1 VATYNVHVI
10 ALVVALVLSSPLLLS
25 SPRAFAQPADA
36 YLTEVVTVPSGDLKL
51 RAVLGRP
58 RGDGPF
64 PAYIQNHGSM
74 TVEEAGRNPWSR
86 ITRDSLSDTLARNGY
101 VVLVLARRGY
111 KGSEG
116 VAMTYSQNQTSGG
129 RSGRRAADVMRGA
142 EEEAGDVV
150 AALDYLSTLPYV
162 DKDRVGV
169 GGVSLGG
176 LVSIMAAARDPRFK
190 ALITMAGGYRQL
202 GPGSVDE
209 AWAPLQAVWESAA
222 RRLHIPVLILW
233 AKNDMVL
240 DRDVGRELEKDLRLA
255 GKRVEMTVYP
265 EFEQNGHFLFSR
277 PEGYPLFVPDAM
289 RFLDRNLKR

>member
-1 VATYNVHVI
+1 VI
-10 ALVVALVLSSPLLLS
+10 ALLVGLALLLV
-25 SPRAFAQPADA
+25 SPAAIAQPVDS
-36 YLTEVVTVPSGDLKL
+36 YITEVVTVPSEDLKL

-74 TVEEAGRNPWSR
+74 TVEEANRNPWSR

-116 VAMTYSQNQTSGG
+116 VAMTYSQHQTSGG
-129 RSGRRAADVMRGA
+129 RSGRRASDVMREA
-142 EEEAGDVV
+142 EEEAGDVI
-150 AALDYLSTLPYV
+150 AALDYLSSLPYV
-162 DKDRVGV
+162 DKERIGV

-190 ALITMAGGYRQL
+190 ALISMAGGYRQL
-202 GPGSVDE
+202 GSGSVDE
-209 AWAPLQAVWESAA
+209 AWAPLQGVWENAA

-233 AKNDMVL
+233 SKNDMVL

>member
-1 VATYNVHVI
+1 MI
-10 ALVVALVLSSPLLLS
+10 ALLAGLALLLAA
-25 SPRAFAQPADA
+25 PAAIAQPVDS
-36 YLTEVVTVPSGDLKL
+36 YLTEMVTVPSGGLKL

-58 RGDGPF
+58 QGDGPF

-74 TVEEAGRNPWSR
+74 TVEEANRNPWSR

-129 RSGRRAADVMRGA
+129 RSGRRASDVMRGA
-142 EEEAGDVV
+142 EEETGDVI

-162 DKDRVGV
+162 DKERIGV

-190 ALITMAGGYRQL
+190 ALISMAGGYRQL
-202 GPGSVDE
+202 GPASVDE
-209 AWAPLQAVWESAA
+209 AWAPLQGVWENAA

-233 AKNDMVL
+233 SKNDMVL

>member
-1 VATYNVHVI
+1 VI
-10 ALVVALVLSSPLLLS
+10 ALLVGLALLLV
-25 SPRAFAQPADA
+25 SPAAIAQPVDS
-36 YLTEVVTVPSGDLKL
+36 YITEVVTVPSEDLKL

-74 TVEEAGRNPWSR
+74 TVEEANRNPWSR

-116 VAMTYSQNQTSGG
+116 VAMTYSQHQTSGG
-129 RSGRRAADVMRGA
+129 RSGRRASDVMRGA
-142 EEEAGDVV
+142 EEEAGDVI
-150 AALDYLSTLPYV
+150 AALDYLSSLPYV
-162 DKDRVGV
+162 DKERIGV

-190 ALITMAGGYRQL
+190 ALISMAGGYRQL
-202 GPGSVDE
+202 GSGSVDE
-209 AWAPLQAVWESAA
+209 AWAPLQGVWENAA

-233 AKNDMVL
+233 SKNDMVL

>member
-1 VATYNVHVI
+1 MI
-10 ALVVALVLSSPLLLS
+10 ALLVGLALLLV
-25 SPRAFAQPADA
+25 SPAAIAQPVDS
-36 YLTEVVTVPSGDLKL
+36 YITEVVTVPSEDLKL

-74 TVEEAGRNPWSR
+74 TVEEANRNPWSR

-116 VAMTYSQNQTSGG
+116 VAMTYSQHQTSGG
-129 RSGRRAADVMRGA
+129 RSGRRASDVMRGA
-142 EEEAGDVV
+142 EEEAGDVI
-150 AALDYLSTLPYV
+150 AALDYLSSLPYV
-162 DKDRVGV
+162 DKERIGV

-190 ALITMAGGYRQL
+190 ALISMAGGYRQL
-202 GPGSVDE
+202 GSGSVDE
-209 AWAPLQAVWESAA
+209 AWAPLQGVWENAA

-233 AKNDMVL
+233 SKNDMVL

>member
-1 VATYNVHVI
+1 VI
-10 ALVVALVLSSPLLLS
+10 ALLAGLALLLAA
-25 SPRAFAQPADA
+25 PAAIAQPVDS
-36 YLTEVVTVPSGDLKL
+36 YLTEMVTVPSGGLKL

-58 RGDGPF
+58 QGDGPF

-74 TVEEAGRNPWSR
+74 TVEEANRNPWSR

-129 RSGRRAADVMRGA
+129 RSGRRASDVMRGA
-142 EEEAGDVV
+142 EEETGDVI

-162 DKDRVGV
+162 DKERIGV

-190 ALITMAGGYRQL
+190 ALISMAGGYRQL
-202 GPGSVDE
+202 GPASVDE
-209 AWAPLQAVWESAA
+209 AWAPLQGVWENAA

-233 AKNDMVL
+233 SKNDMVL